1 MEKCIAFLIDADNL
15 NDPDAVEE
23 AFESFHAQ
31 FGVSTLRRAYG
42 STDNLRGL
50 SSVLKKHAV
59 RLCTNFMLEKNTTDA
74 ALVTDAMEIACTL
87 QPDVMAIG
95 SGDADFFPLAVR
107 LRERGVRVVAFS
119 LNGKMSDEVLPA
131 YDEVFFVGKPRV
143 LISQVQTAVPA
154 RAAAAKKAPA
164 KKVAAKKVAA
174 KSVPAKKV
182 AVKKVSAKKATPKQV
197 AVDAGTTSAQVTL
210 AQILRTIPALKAGL
224 PVHLGEAAKLLHDE
238 KLLGKSASSTKL
250 FGKFPQDFELTP
262 ALQPN
267 QVRWVQR
274 A

>member
-23 AFESFHAQ
+23 AFERFHAQ

-42 STDNLRGL
+42 STDNLRGI

-59 RLCTNFMLEKNTTDA
+59 RLCTNFVLEKNTTDA
-74 ALVTDAMEIACTL
+74 ALVADAMEIACTL
-87 QPDVMAIG
+87 QPAVMAIG

-119 LNGKMSDEVLPA
+119 LNGKMSDDVLPA
-131 YDEVFFVGKPRV
+131 YDEVFFVGRPRA
-143 LISQVQTAVPA
+143 LISQVQTAVPVKA
-154 RAAAAKKAPA
+154 VAAKKVPAKKAAAKKAATKSVPA
-164 KKVAAKKVAA
+164 KKVAAKKA
-174 KSVPAKKV
+174 PTKKV
-182 AVKKVSAKKATPKQV
+182 ATKQV
-197 AVDAGTTSAQVTL
+197 ATEAGAASTQITL

-224 PVHLGEAAKLLHDE
+224 PVHLREAAKLLHDE
-238 KLLGKSASSTKL
+238 KLLGKKVSSTKL
-250 FGKFPQDFELTP
+250 FGKFPHDFELTP
-262 ALQPN
+262 TQQPN